1 MVPGS
6 LGPDGS
12 PPGSPRDEMS
22 MPPAA
27 VFISHPLTEMRLYQ
41 QRQATVRRHRSDWI
55 SGEKDVFQPL
65 LPNKNAKNGNRA
77 MARPTIPFEA
87 TKLLK
92 YLYPSPRFFP
102 GFPQEHCVVLSF
114 IYAPLKGPSRE
125 FFSDQRIAY
134 HAPKG

>member
-6 LGPDGS
+6 LGPDGP
-12 PPGSPRDEMS
+12 PPGYPRDEMS

-27 VFISHPLTEMRLYQ
+27 VFHFTPFNRNALYQ
-41 QRQATVRRHRSDWI
+41 QRQAAVRRHRSDWI

-77 MARPTIPFEA
+77 MAQPTIPFEV

-92 YLYPSPRFFP
+92 YLYPSSRFFP
-102 GFPQEHCVVLSF
+102 GFPQEHCVVLVL
-114 IYAPLKGPSRE
+114 YT
-125 FFSDQRIAY
+125 
-134 HAPKG
+134 HH